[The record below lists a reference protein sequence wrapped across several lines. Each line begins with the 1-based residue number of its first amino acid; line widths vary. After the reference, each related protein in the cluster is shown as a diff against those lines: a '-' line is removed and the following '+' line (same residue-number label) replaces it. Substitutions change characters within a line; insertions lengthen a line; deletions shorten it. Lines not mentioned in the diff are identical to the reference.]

1 METRDIVFSIVMVV
15 SAFVLT
21 YVWLGRFKY
30 SPANSLIV
38 LAAIVMVGAL
48 AAMLLSLDMRMRKI
62 EEQLDL
68 RERSLRINIQSVE
81 DNMGKKIDTVTNVV
95 DDAMETFNRRNYR

>member
-1 METRDIVFSIVMVV
+1 METRDIIFSIVMVV

>member
-38 LAAIVMVGAL
+38 IAAIVMVGAL

>member
-1 METRDIVFSIVMVV
+1 
-15 SAFVLT
+15 
-21 YVWLGRFKY
+21 
-30 SPANSLIV
+30 
-38 LAAIVMVGAL
+38 
-48 AAMLLSLDMRMRKI
+48 MRKI